1 MSRLRGKVVIAQGGG
16 PTVVINQSLA
26 GAVLES
32 RKFPE
37 ITRVWGA
44 VHGVRGIINETF
56 IDLSEATTHNLEL
69 VARTPSSALGS
80 TRDKPDAEYCH
91 RIFNMFK
98 KHDVRYFFYIGG
110 NDSSNTVRIVNEQ
123 ADAEGYELRAIH
135 IPKTVDNDLPI
146 NDHCPGYPSAARFV
160 AGAISG
166 ANADNKALS
175 GVYIAVIMGRHAGW
189 LTAAAALARKH
200 DDDGPHLIYVPE
212 RQFSID
218 RYLGDIDRVY
228 QQHGR
233 CIVALSEGVW
243 ATRNEQGREVPLA
256 ADLMTKAGREPQ
268 VDAHGNVQLS
278 GGALA
283 DELADIVQKRL
294 GIKRV
299 RSDTFGYLQRSF
311 PGVVSNVDAREAR
324 EVGEKAAHYACW
336 HNVDGSVV
344 IKRTG
349 DYAVKYELAHLADIA
364 AKTRHLPDEFINADG
379 NQVTD
384 AFRSYLRPLLGNDLP
399 CLERLWAPVVR
410 VG

>member
-16 PTVVINQSLA
+16 PTVVINQSLV

-69 VARTPSSALGS
+69 VAGTPSSALGS

-110 NDSSNTVRIVNEQ
+110 NDSSDTVRIVNEQ
-123 ADAEGYELRAIH
+123 ADREGYELRAIH

-160 AGAISG
+160 ACAISG
-166 ANADNKALS
+166 VNADNNALP
-175 GVYIAVIMGRHAGW
+175 GVYIAVVMGRHAGW

-200 DDDGPHLIYVPE
+200 DDDGPHLVYVPE

-228 QQHGR
+228 QQQGR
-233 CIVALSEGVW
+233 CLVALSEGVW

-256 ADLMTKAGREPQ
+256 ADLMTKAG
-268 VDAHGNVQLS
+268 
-278 GGALA
+278 
-283 DELADIVQKRL
+283 
-294 GIKRV
+294 
-299 RSDTFGYLQRSF
+299 
-311 PGVVSNVDAREAR
+311 
-324 EVGEKAAHYACW
+324 
-336 HNVDGSVV
+336 
-344 IKRTG
+344 
-349 DYAVKYELAHLADIA
+349 
-364 AKTRHLPDEFINADG
+364 
-379 NQVTD
+379 
-384 AFRSYLRPLLGNDLP
+384 
-399 CLERLWAPVVR
+399 
-410 VG
+410 